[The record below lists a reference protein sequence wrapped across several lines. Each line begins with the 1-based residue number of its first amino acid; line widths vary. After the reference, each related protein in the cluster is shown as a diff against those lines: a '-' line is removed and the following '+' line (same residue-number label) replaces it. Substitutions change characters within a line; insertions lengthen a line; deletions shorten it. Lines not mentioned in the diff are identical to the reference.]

1 MKVLISGSSGLVG
14 TALRDA
20 LSAEGHRIVRLV
32 RDADVED
39 GDEAEKVFWD
49 PSAGELDAARLAGV
63 DAVVHL
69 AGENIAASRWNEEVK
84 ARIYSSRVDGT
95 RLLVRK
101 LAELEAPP
109 AVMVSASAIGY
120 YGDRGDQVVDEESAP
135 GQGFLAE
142 VCRAWEAAARPVED
156 LGVRLVLLRT
166 GVVLSPAGGALQR
179 MLPPFKLGLG
189 GPVGDGEQYV
199 SWIALPDLVRIIQH
213 ALSVSSLAGPVNAT
227 APNPVRNEEWV
238 HALGR
243 ALGRPAVIPVPALA
257 LRLMLGP
264 QMAEELLLAS
274 TRVATPKLL
283 ASGFEF
289 RHPEIGGALQALL

>member
-39 GDEAEKVFWD
+39 GDEVEKVFWD
-49 PSAGELDAARLAGV
+49 PSAGELDAARLAGI

-69 AGENIAASRWNEEVK
+69 AGENIAARRWNEEVK